1 MGTNMYTA
9 FDDKNNEEVLMQ
21 IIETEVDQKTIDEY
35 ITYITNEKSD

>member
-1 MGTNMYTA
+1 MYTA